1 MSVSSNLVETPE
13 DLEVKRK
20 AWVWNKRELLTYVT
34 QYAEAA
40 DPGTV
45 STPTSQQNAIAADAA
60 KARFPVTLVRQL
72 GNLRRRIDASEDLD
86 LEKELVTKFTDQLR
100 DYADKIGLGQAFQ

>member
-34 QYAEAA
+34 QYAKAA
-40 DPGTV
+40 DPTAP
-45 STPTSQQNAIAADAA
+45 SAPTSKQNAIVADAEKAKFPISLVRKLGKLQCRITAADNPGKETEL
-60 KARFPVTLVRQL
+60 KA
-72 GNLRRRIDASEDLD
+72 
-86 LEKELVTKFTDQLR
+86 KFTAALR